1 MLVKIIPLRFLK
13 LILIKDLFNSIFDN
27 WDIDLRF
34 THKNLRGL
42 ERREAWKP
50 LLLNSRQIPHF
61 ADLPTNVATFATLDR
76 LGRSSHMLRMNDACR
91 KLWAERLPMLLLEI
105 LLLIIFLLRLYL
117 RVKSVKQHLIP
128 IPFRLFHIVPRN
140 IIFRLKAPVN
150 LRTKP
155 VNMIGHF
162 WVPLGPFSHNP
173 LLIHFSNG

>member
-1 MLVKIIPLRFLK
+1 
-13 LILIKDLFNSIFDN
+13 
-27 WDIDLRF
+27 
-34 THKNLRGL
+34 
-42 ERREAWKP
+42 
-50 LLLNSRQIPHF
+50 
-61 ADLPTNVATFATLDR
+61 
-76 LGRSSHMLRMNDACR
+76 
-91 KLWAERLPMLLLEI
+91 MLLLEI

-150 LRTKP
+150 LRTNP

-162 WVPLGPFSHNP
+162 GVPLGPFSHNP